1 VEAIPGPIERLLDVA
16 PGLWS
21 GAAMGLDEAGPA
33 DVEAG
38 GMLAAAFFSA
48 ACRIWSLD
56 CQFRMR
62 GEMGGLTREGSSMR
76 SIRPI
81 QHNPHSLFRVFAR
94 LASRRLSFL

>member
-1 VEAIPGPIERLLDVA
+1 MEAIPGPIERLLDVA

-56 CQFRMR
+56 C
-62 GEMGGLTREGSSMR
+62 
-76 SIRPI
+76 
-81 QHNPHSLFRVFAR
+81 
-94 LASRRLSFL
+94 

>member
-1 VEAIPGPIERLLDVA
+1 
-16 PGLWS
+16 
-21 GAAMGLDEAGPA
+21 MGLDEAGPA

-48 ACRIWSLD
+48 ACRIWSLAR
-56 CQFRMR
+56 QFRMR
-62 GEMGGLTREGSSMR
+62 GERSGLTRVGSSMR

-81 QHNPHSLFRVFAR
+81 RHNPHFLFQVFAR